1 MCEELCLLHGT
12 YKQYDFRS
20 GFDLCQACEDG
31 CTCGPD
37 YQDAYCPRHGDKP
50 PEDKWKSL

>member
-31 CTCGPD
+31 CTCGLD